1 MKLRNKKT
9 GEIIEFDAILPV
21 KDVSGDSVAHLEYN
35 SLSELNEE
43 WEDYKSDKE
52 RWYINENGGVLKYIP
67 VDPNGEDLTYMGYQK
82 EIGNYFETKEEAEKA
97 VERLKRL
104 QNLKNRGYNIDEY
117 INMIIERGE
126 Q

>member
-126 Q
+126 E